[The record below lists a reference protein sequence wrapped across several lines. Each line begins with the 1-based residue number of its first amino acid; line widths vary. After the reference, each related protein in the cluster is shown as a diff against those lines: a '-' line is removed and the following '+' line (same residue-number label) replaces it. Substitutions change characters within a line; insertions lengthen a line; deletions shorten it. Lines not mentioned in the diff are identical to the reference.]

1 VPAVNHRRDQQSR
14 PLSGAIPA
22 QRARP
27 SHDQVAADDRS
38 VELLRA
44 GRGAE
49 SDDPVVRWLA
59 RWREDVLSD
68 G

>member
-14 PLSGAIPA
+14 PLSSAIPA
-22 QRARP
+22 QRGRP
-27 SHDQVAADDRS
+27 SHDRVAADDRS

-49 SDDPVVRWLA
+49 SDDPVIRRLA
-59 RWREDVLSD
+59 RWRDSLVE
-68 G
+68 GT